1 MPELEQ
7 PNFPTG
13 VKPHL
18 SPNPKLTHE
27 IVDGGR
33 ETPVIVVTEPKE
45 QVDLT
50 EESAEIEALRGYV
63 DTELAKKENVANKA
77 TSIGSSADNTKY
89 PTTKAVKDYVDENIT
104 LVGGEITALL
114 AIFAPAYSATSTYAE
129 GALVTHGNK
138 LYACSTA
145 IETAEEWTAA
155 HWTETTISE
164 QLAS

>member
-27 IVDGGR
+27 LVDGGR
-33 ETPVIVVTEPKE
+33 ETPVIVVTEPKQ

-63 DTELAKKENVANKA
+63 DTELPKKENVANKD
-77 TSIGSSADNTKY
+77 TSIGSSANNTKY
-89 PTTKAVKDYVDENIT
+89 PTTKAVKDYVDAN
-104 LVGGEITALL
+104 VGANVTALL

-155 HWTETTISE
+155 HWTETTISA
-164 QLAS
+164 QLAA